1 MLPVSS
7 RMPALVRRSSSTGA
21 ALLTLIA
28 MGASASGTGW
38 RPVLSVMAQT
48 RASGQSVSGSG
59 CGATTAFGVGCVAA
73 GSSAQ
78 QDAAPR
84 LVVPNGAHQCPSSGP
99 GASCSDEPSASP
111 AAGVASLPAGG
122 IPCPSDPAKPIA
134 SVPGACDAAAVPE
147 PATPSADVPA
157 GSATPALDAS
167 LTRAASDARGVPA
180 SKAAKSPGSNPEV
193 QLSADKTALAA
204 GDHALLTATV
214 SASVTGTPWVI
225 DIFDQTTHTLAGA
238 CAQGTTCQVE
248 FATVAGDHSF
258 VAYVALPSAAIPAD
272 GVLVASGA
280 LVVRWLS
287 ISIQATSA
295 SVVGPGKPVT
305 FTAVASEDVGKIG
318 YRIELVDATTG
329 QGLTYCSSGTSCSS
343 SVIEPVAGT
352 HSLVADLTAV
362 AAGPGSQPV
371 RERSASVS
379 ATWLSVALSA
389 TTTSPSQGGT
399 AWLSASANADLT
411 NTPWAIFIY
420 RSPRLLVGPA
430 CQSATC
436 TVSVTLP
443 PGTTPSFFA
452 VIARAADASRGSDPL
467 TSMLDAV
474 RAGSRQADIQARSGL
489 VTPSRILWGVDS
501 CAAFTQDAAGSTGL
515 LPQVISRLGMPD
527 FWARY
532 LPDTGNCPAL
542 SSTEVA
548 AARGLHMGILP
559 IYNNYDCS
567 AVSGYAA
574 GAAYAAGAVQ
584 IAQADQIP
592 SGTGIAVDIEPPGD
606 QCPGAGNV
614 DAAFI
619 SGWFDVIS
627 GSGYAPVY
635 YGNTTPGSAF
645 AEAWCATVAQRPDIQ
660 TSSYLWSFE
669 PDLGGQF
676 AKQNAPAFSPFAGGC
691 GGQYEAWQYQINLG
705 WDPQVDHDE
714 VTTRLP
720 LWYP

>member
-28 MGASASGTGW
+28 MGATASGTGW
-38 RPVLSVMAQT
+38 RPVLSVAAET
-48 RASGQSVSGSG
+48 RASGESVSGSG
-59 CGATTAFGVGCVAA
+59 CGAATAYGLGCVAA
-73 GSSAQ
+73 GSAAQ
-78 QDAAPR
+78 QDVAPR
-84 LVVPNGAHQCPSSGP
+84 LVVPNGAQQCPSSGP
-99 GASCSDEPSASP
+99 GASCSGAP
-111 AAGVASLPAGG
+111 AALPAPGVASLPDGG
-122 IPCPSDPAKPIA
+122 SPCPSDPGKPIESA
-134 SVPGACDAAAVPE
+134 AGACDANSGLAV
-147 PATPSADVPA
+147 ATPSADVPR
-157 GSATPALDAS
+157 GGISPAPNAS
-167 LTRAASDARGVPA
+167 LTRVATHGTGAPA
-180 SKAAKSPGSNPEV
+180 SKAAGSPTSNPEI
-193 QLSADKTALAA
+193 QLSADKTTLAA
-204 GDHALLTATV
+204 GDKTLLTATV
-214 SASVTGTPWVI
+214 STSVTGTPWVV
-225 DIFDQTTHTLAGA
+225 DIFDQTSGTLAGA
-238 CAQGTTCQVE
+238 CAQGTTCEVA
-248 FATVAGDHSF
+248 FAAAAGDHTF
-258 VAYVALPSAAIPAD
+258 LAYIALPSSAIPAD
-272 GVLVASGA
+272 GVLLTSNA

-305 FTAVASEDVGKIG
+305 FTAKASEDVGKIG

-329 QGLTYCSSGTSCSS
+329 QGLTYCSSGTACSS
-343 SVIEPVAGT
+343 SVIEPYAGT

-362 AAGPGSQPV
+362 APGSGSQSV
-371 RERSASVS
+371 REMSAPVS
-379 ATWLSVALSA
+379 ATWLSVALNA
-389 TTTSPSQGGT
+389 TTISPSQGGT

-420 RSPRLLVGPA
+420 MSPRLLAGPP

-436 TVSVTLP
+436 TVAVNLP
-443 PGTTPSFFA
+443 AGTTPSFFA
-452 VIARAADASRGSDPL
+452 VIARAADVSRGSDPL
-467 TSMLDAV
+467 TAMLAAA
-474 RAGSRQADIQARSGL
+474 RTGSPQSDIQARSAT

-515 LPQVISRLGMPD
+515 LPQVISMLGVPD

-548 AARGLHMGILP
+548 AARSLHMGILP

-619 SGWFDVIS
+619 TGWYDVIS
-627 GSGYAPVY
+627 GSGYAPIY

-645 AEAWCATVAQRPDIQ
+645 GQAWCATVAQRPEVQ
-660 TSSYLWSFE
+660 TTSYLWSFE
-669 PDLGGQF
+669 PDLSGQF
-676 AKQNAPAFSPFAGGC
+676 AKQTAPAFGPFASGC
-691 GGQYEAWQYQINLG
+691 GGQYDAWQYQINLG
-705 WDPQVDHDE
+705 WEPQVDHDE
-714 VTTRLP
+714 ATSRLP

>member
-1 MLPVSS
+1 
-7 RMPALVRRSSSTGA
+7 MPALVRRSTSTGA

-28 MGASASGTGW
+28 MGATASGTGW
-38 RPVLSVMAQT
+38 RPVLSVAAQT
-48 RASGQSVSGSG
+48 RASGESVSGSG
-59 CGATTAFGVGCVAA
+59 CGAATAYGLGCVAA
-73 GSSAQ
+73 GSVAQ
-78 QDAAPR
+78 QDASPR
-84 LVVPNGAHQCPSSGP
+84 LVVPNGAHPCPSSGP
-99 GASCSDEPSASP
+99 GASCSGEGSAPP
-111 AAGVASLPAGG
+111 APGVASLPDGG
-122 IPCPSDPAKPIA
+122 IPCPSDPAKVIA
-134 SVPGACDAAAVPE
+134 SAPGVCDVSPGGGA
-147 PATPSADVPA
+147 ATPSADVPSGA
-157 GSATPALDAS
+157 AIPALNAS
-167 LTRAASDARGVPA
+167 LTRATSHGPGASA
-180 SKAAKSPGSNPEV
+180 SKSTKGARPNPEI
-193 QLSADKTALAA
+193 QLSADRTTLAS
-204 GDHALLTATV
+204 GDQTLLTATV
-214 SASVTGTPWVI
+214 ATSVTGTPWVI
-225 DIFDQTTHTLAGA
+225 DIFDQTTQTLAGA
-238 CAQGTTCQVE
+238 CAQGSTCQVAY
-248 FATVAGDHSF
+248 ATTAGDHTF
-258 VAYVALPSAAIPAD
+258 LAYVAPPSAALPA
-272 GVLVASGA
+272 GGIRLTSNA
-280 LVVRWLS
+280 LVVRWLG
-287 ISIQATSA
+287 ISIQTTSA

-329 QGLTYCSSGTSCSS
+329 QGLTYCSSGTTCSS
-343 SVIEPVAGT
+343 AVIETSAGT
-352 HSLVADLTAV
+352 HSLVADLTPV
-362 AAGPGSQPV
+362 AAGGGSQAV
-371 RERSASVS
+371 REKSTPVS
-379 ATWLSVALSA
+379 ATWLSVALTA
-389 TTTSPSQGGT
+389 TTTSPSQGGS

-420 RSPRLLVGPA
+420 MSPRLLVDPP

-436 TVSVTLP
+436 TVAVALP
-443 PGTTPSFFA
+443 TGTTPSFFA
-452 VIARAADASRGSDPL
+452 VIAREADVSSGSDPL
-467 TSMLDAV
+467 TAMLDAA
-474 RAGSRQADIQARSGL
+474 RTGSPQSDIQARSAV

-515 LPQVISRLGMPD
+515 LPQVISMLGVRD

-548 AARGLHMGILP
+548 AARSLHMGILP

-614 DAAFI
+614 DAGFI
-619 SGWFDVIS
+619 SGWYDVIS

-645 AEAWCATVAQRPDIQ
+645 GQAWCATVAQRPEIQ

-669 PDLGGQF
+669 PDLSGQF
-676 AKQNAPAFSPFAGGC
+676 AKQTAPAFSPFASGC
-691 GGQYEAWQYQINLG
+691 GGQYDAWQYQINLG

-714 VTTRLP
+714 ATSRLP
-720 LWYP
+720 IWYP